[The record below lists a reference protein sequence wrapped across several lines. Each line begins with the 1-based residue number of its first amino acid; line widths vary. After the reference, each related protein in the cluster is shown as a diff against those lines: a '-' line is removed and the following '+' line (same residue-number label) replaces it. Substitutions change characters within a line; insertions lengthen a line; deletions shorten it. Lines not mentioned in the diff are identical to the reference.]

1 MRHQGLEY
9 LAHFH
14 AFRRPIGRRTG
25 FQSCC
30 AQALCFL
37 WILQDSADRI
47 GQGQDGRTF
56 KQGDFVR
63 EQPLGTR
70 RAVADHGNAA
80 SHELE
85 RQQRQIGEGQDQADI
100 ALRVQGRQICQID
113 DAWIGMFER
122 DFIAAQVRTGKHCD
136 GVRVALGDFGE
147 YQHAQFKRAPGGIW
161 TRVEEDVLCFR
172 VLSWEDAIE
181 FPVIGEAH
189 GVRGHAEVSMQHVGQ
204 PRAGRDPGESESVGF
219 FREGCQ

>member
-1 MRHQGLEY
+1 MPSAAQSVAA
-9 LAHFH
+9 LAFNP
-14 AFRRPIGRRTG
+14 AARKRCASCGFSRTV
-25 FQSCC
+25 QI
-30 AQALCFL
+30 AL
-37 WILQDSADRI
+37 AR
-47 GQGQDGRTF
+47 GQDGRTF

-85 RQQRQIGEGQDQADI
+85 RQQRQIGEGQDRADI

-161 TRVEEDVLCFR
+161 TRVEEDVLF
-172 VLSWEDAIE
+172 
-181 FPVIGEAH
+181 
-189 GVRGHAEVSMQHVGQ
+189 VS
-204 PRAGRDPGESESVGF
+204 GF
-219 FREGCQ
+219 FLGRTR